1 MPPVGKSRVG
11 SPPPPRVTQPPVA
24 PRLTQECPHCKARYP
39 GNYVVCPLDATS
51 LEEAPDADDPLVG
64 TVVGDCYEIVQ
75 IVGYGGMATVYEA
88 RHTRLPDK
96 RFAIKFLLPEFAVKP
111 EIVIR
116 FGREAET
123 ASRIQHPNVVDV
135 YDVHRAHDGTPYIV
149 CEYLDG
155 HELGNMLEDAGRIEA
170 DLAVDVARQVCLGL
184 SAAHVAGVVHRD
196 MKPENVFL
204 VGDPAHP
211 LVKVIDFGISKITDP
226 DESNKLTRTG
236 FVMGT
241 PAYMPPEQAKGGVI
255 DHRTDV
261 YGVGAILYRALT
273 GHAPFVGDDPG
284 AVLAAVLTKEPKRPR
299 MVDPAIPEDLELI
312 IERAMAKN
320 PDDRYPS
327 VDAMAA
333 DLAEW
338 QLLHRRSALEAGTD
352 QGASL
357 AVTDPSLSLEL
368 ENPKALAQTTRHAR
382 RARPNIVALSAVA
395 FVWLFTGI
403 FEVVVAAVQAAGRT
417 LTGSETWLVFAAIF
431 AVAVTPSVF
440 WVRHL
445 MRRVWNHSVRALRLS
460 HVMFRVV
467 GVGVAGYGGGAI
479 LVHLSGALGSDS
491 TTFLARTFPLLA
503 SLLAAAGAWLLMWR
517 DQLQGERRG
526 TATAEPG

>member
-1 MPPVGKSRVG
+1 M
-11 SPPPPRVTQPPVA
+11 
-24 PRLTQECPHCKARYP
+24 
-39 GNYVVCPLDATS
+39 VCPFDATG
-51 LEEAPDADDPLVG
+51 LVDAPDADDPLIG

-75 IVGYGGMATVYEA
+75 IVGYGGMATVYAA

-111 EIVIR
+111 EVVIR

-155 HELGNMLEDAGRIEA
+155 NEFGNMLEEFGKIEPE
-170 DLAVDVARQVCLGL
+170 LAVDVARQVCLGL
-184 SAAHVAGVVHRD
+184 GAAHAAGVVHRD

-211 LVKVIDFGISKITDP
+211 LVKVIDFGISKITDT
-226 DESNKLTRTG
+226 DESSKLTRTG

-273 GHAPFVGDDPG
+273 GHAPFEGDDPG
-284 AVLAAVLTKEPKRPR
+284 ALLAAVLTREPRRPR
-299 MVDPAIPEDLELI
+299 TLDPSIPEDLELV

-320 PDDRYPS
+320 PDDRYQS

-338 QLLHRRSALEAGTD
+338 ELIHRRAALGSTGASSNLSSTD
-352 QGASL
+352 ASL
-357 AVTDPSLSLEL
+357 ALEL
-368 ENPKALAQTTRHAR
+368 DNPKALAQTTRHAR
-382 RARPNIVALSAVA
+382 RARPNIIALSSIA
-395 FVWLFTGI
+395 FVWLFTGV
-403 FEVVVAAVQAAGRT
+403 FELVVA
-417 LTGSETWLVFAAIF
+417 S
-431 AVAVTPSVF
+431 VT
-440 WVRHL
+440 
-445 MRRVWNHSVRALRLS
+445 
-460 HVMFRVV
+460 
-467 GVGVAGYGGGAI
+467 
-479 LVHLSGALGSDS
+479 
-491 TTFLARTFPLLA
+491 
-503 SLLAAAGAWLLMWR
+503 AAGACSSR
-517 DQLQGERRG
+517 PRRG
-526 TATAEPG
+526 WSSRPSSRSRSHRASFGCATCDVGCGTTASGRCACPTSCSASSASAWPATGAARSSSTSRRPSAATRARSWRAACRSSAACSRPGGRGC

>member
-1 MPPVGKSRVG
+1 M
-11 SPPPPRVTQPPVA
+11 
-24 PRLTQECPHCKARYP
+24 
-39 GNYVVCPLDATS
+39 VCPFDATG
-51 LEEAPDADDPLVG
+51 LVDAPDADDPLIG

-75 IVGYGGMATVYEA
+75 IVGYGGMATVYAA

-111 EIVIR
+111 EVVIR

-155 HELGNMLEDAGRIEA
+155 NEFGNMLEEFGKIEPE
-170 DLAVDVARQVCLGL
+170 LAVDVARQVCLGL
-184 SAAHVAGVVHRD
+184 GAAHAAGVVHRD

-211 LVKVIDFGISKITDP
+211 LVKVIDFGISKITDT
-226 DESNKLTRTG
+226 DESSKLTRTG

-273 GHAPFVGDDPG
+273 GHAPFEGDDPG
-284 AVLAAVLTKEPKRPR
+284 ALLAAVLTREPRRPR
-299 MVDPAIPEDLELI
+299 TLDPSIPEDLELV

-320 PDDRYPS
+320 PDDRYQS

-338 QLLHRRSALEAGTD
+338 ELIHRRAALGSTGASSNLSSTD
-352 QGASL
+352 ASL
-357 AVTDPSLSLEL
+357 ALEL
-368 ENPKALAQTTRHAR
+368 DNPKALAQTTRHAR
-382 RARPNIVALSAVA
+382 RARPNIIALSSIA
-395 FVWLFTGI
+395 FVWLFTGV
-403 FEVVVAAVQAAGRT
+403 FELVVASVTAAGRV
-417 LTGSETWLVFAAIF
+417 LIASETWLVFAAIF
-431 AVAVTPSVF
+431 AIAVTPGVF
-440 WVRHL
+440 WVRYL
-445 MRRVWNHSVRALRLS
+445 RRRVWNHSVRALRLS
-460 HVMFRVV
+460 HLMFRVV

-479 LVHLSGALGSDS
+479 VVHLSSALGGDS
-491 TTFLARTFPLLA
+491 STFLARSMPVLG
-503 SLLAAAGAWLLMWR
+503 SLLAAGGAWMLMWR
-517 DQLQGERRG
+517 DQLHGERRG
-526 TATAEPG
+526 LAASSETT